1 MVIVDE
7 GISLVDPIERVR
19 EGVVDR
25 LGATDEVAVPIFE
38 IL

>member
-1 MVIVDE
+1 VVIVDE
-7 GISLVDPIERVR
+7 GISLGDAIEGVR
-19 EGVVDR
+19 EGVVDP

>member
-7 GISLVDPIERVR
+7 GISLADPIDGVR
-19 EGVVDR
+19 EGVVDP
-25 LGATDEVAVPIFE
+25 LGATDGVTVTVFE